1 MFPRPYLLMK
11 QQNEYF
17 LAVKSPAI
25 IIFCYGFTEKLGLL
39 ECARPHPADTSPC
52 NANTG
57 INCGCPYH
65 TPPCRNQIDSKPQS
79 KGGMKC
85 SEYPDIVC
93 SNDGALCFPNFIVI
107 DNFMQRAIFY

>member
-11 QQNEYF
+11 KQKEYF

-39 ECARPHPADTSPC
+39 ECTRPHPADTSPC

-57 INCGCPYH
+57 INCGCP
-65 TPPCRNQIDSKPQS
+65 
-79 KGGMKC
+79 
-85 SEYPDIVC
+85 
-93 SNDGALCFPNFIVI
+93 
-107 DNFMQRAIFY
+107 